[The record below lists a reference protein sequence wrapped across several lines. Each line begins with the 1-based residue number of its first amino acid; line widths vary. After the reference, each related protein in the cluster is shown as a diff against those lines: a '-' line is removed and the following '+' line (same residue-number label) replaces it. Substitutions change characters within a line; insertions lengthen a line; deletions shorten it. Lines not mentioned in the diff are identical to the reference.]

1 MNIDFDAVA
10 KKNDQLNAIRIAL
23 KNEFFGIDGC
33 IDSIIDS
40 IKTWYLMPE
49 LIVRPLIV
57 GLFGLTGTGKTALV
71 RSLVHHLAFS
81 SRFIEVQMDGFSEGG
96 ERDEKSISAILQGSS
111 IPEGERGII
120 LLDEFQRFRTI
131 DSLGQDIKVE
141 RYADVWMLLSDGYF
155 PANYAAL
162 ERLEHNMVYWD
173 YWEDEIE
180 AERSLAEARASIIP
194 VTLETPIAPGK
205 TPELSVQPKYKRK
218 YLTKVHDA
226 TTLKEVMRLNLP
238 LREIM
243 TWSTDKTRSMLREA
257 IEKKDIPPLNY
268 SKSLVFVSGN
278 LDSAFSMSQEVE
290 DCDTDADIYH
300 EYTKKIHSGDIKS
313 ALATRF
319 KPEQIA
325 RLGNNYVIYPSLS
338 RAAYM
343 SLIKRSCH
351 EYVDRATQIYGV
363 RFDIDESVYCEIY
376 DNAVYP
382 AQGTR
387 PVFTSIH
394 KLFGSPL
401 SDAIFFA
408 RSLNADALHVALDIP
423 NSGLVFSVADKKL
436 RVKIDLEIRRRRAN
450 HSDDFNAL
458 VAVHEAG
465 HAIVYATLFKMPPVE
480 LAISIASFKGG
491 YNRFKTDHLSKDELT
506 NRIAV
511 GMAGIVAEELIFGQE
526 LRSTG
531 CASDILKSTQFAA
544 EYVRMYAM
552 DGFSSHVS
560 NEMAGMINYNTDVEG
575 ANATIDQ
582 LVKEQRAAAQ
592 TILTQYRDVL
602 IDLSR
607 HLLKVKKMNA
617 VAFETFLK
625 GRIDGLNPLTD
636 KDVNGDYAI
645 RLLKA

>member
-1 MNIDFDAVA
+1 MSIDFTAVA
-10 KKNDQLNAIRIAL
+10 ERARILDKARAAL
-23 KNEFFGIDGC
+23 KTEFFGIDSC

-49 LIVRPLIV
+49 LISRPLIV

-71 RSLVHHLAFS
+71 RSLVRHLSFT
-81 SRFIEVQMDGFSEGG
+81 SRFIEMQMDGFSEGG

-111 IPEGERGII
+111 IPEGEQGII

-131 DSLGQDIKVE
+131 DSMGQDIKVE

-173 YWEDEIE
+173 YWDDERE
-180 AERSLAEARASIIP
+180 AEKSAAEARASVAP
-194 VTLETPIAPGK
+194 VVAETEKPVERP
-205 TPELSVQPKYKRK
+205 PEPKYKRK
-218 YLTKVHDA
+218 YLTRVTDA
-226 TTLKEVMRLNLP
+226 NTLKEVMRLNLP
-238 LREIM
+238 VREIM
-243 TWSTDKTRSMLREA
+243 TWSSDKTRAMLREA
-257 IEKKDIPPLNY
+257 IDKKDIPPLNY
-268 SKSLVFVSGN
+268 SKTLVFVSGN
-278 LDSAFSMSQEVE
+278 LDSAFSMSREVE

-300 EYTKKIHSGDIKS
+300 DYTKKIHSGHIKE
-313 ALATRF
+313 ALAQRF

-338 RAAYM
+338 RSAYM
-343 SLIKRSCH
+343 SLIRRSCH
-351 EYVDRATQIYGV
+351 EYTDRATEVYGV
-363 RFDIDESVYCEIY
+363 RFDIDESVYSEIY

-401 SDAIFFA
+401 SDAIFWA
-408 RSLNADALHVALDIP
+408 RSLGTNVVKVTLNIP
-423 NSGLVFSVADKKL
+423 DSSLIFSHDGHECH
-436 RVKIDLEIRRRRAN
+436 VKIDLEIRARRAA

-465 HAIVYATLFKMPPVE
+465 HAIVYADLFKMPPVE
-480 LAISIASFKGG
+480 IAISVASFKGG
-491 YNRFKTDHLSKDELT
+491 YNRFKTEHLSKEELT
-506 NRIAV
+506 SRIAV

-531 CASDILKSTQFAA
+531 CASDIFKSTELAA
-544 EYVRMYAM
+544 SYVRRYGM
-552 DGFSSHVS
+552 DGFLSHLSAEVPGQIT
-560 NEMAGMINYNTDVEG
+560 NNTDVLS
-575 ANATIDQ
+575 ANPVIEQLIKDQ
-582 LVKEQRAAAQ
+582 KARAQ
-592 TILTQYRDVL
+592 TVLVANRDLL

-607 HLLKVKKMNA
+607 HLLKVKKMTA
-617 VAFETFLK
+617 SDFGTFAA
-625 GRIDGLNPLTD
+625 GRIVDLKPLSD
-636 KDVNGDYAI
+636 KDVNGDYAA
-645 RLLKA
+645 RLEKA